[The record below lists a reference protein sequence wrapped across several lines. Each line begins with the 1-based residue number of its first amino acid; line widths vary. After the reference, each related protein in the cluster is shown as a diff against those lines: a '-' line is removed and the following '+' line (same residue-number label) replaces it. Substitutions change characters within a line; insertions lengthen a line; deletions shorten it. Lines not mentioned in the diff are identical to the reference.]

1 MYCSL
6 TEAWGNDVLE
16 TSENPEISQ
25 LSMEDMHTLPGYTT
39 NGNICSLQNVP
50 QQQQQHEKKN
60 VVQMKPIIN
69 QYPQNHLFQPNTN
82 QSQMINAMLYIVS
95 GIYLIYTMDM
105 FMRMG
110 MHMR

>member
-39 NGNICSLQNVP
+39 NGNICSVNQNI
-50 QQQQQHEKKN
+50 QQQQHEKKN
-60 VVQMKPIIN
+60 IAVQMKPVVN
-69 QYPQNHLFQPNTN
+69 QYQQNQLSHQNTN
-82 QSQMINAMLYIVS
+82 QGQMINAMLYIVS
-95 GIYLIYTMDM
+95 GIYLICTMDM

>member
-16 TSENPEISQ
+16 SSENPEISQ
-25 LSMEDMHTLPGYTT
+25 LTMEDMHSLPGYTT
-39 NGNICSLQNVP
+39 SGNICSVNQNE
-50 QQQQQHEKKN
+50 QQPEKKR
-60 VVQMKPIIN
+60 VQMKPDVN
-69 QYPQNHLFQPNTN
+69 QYPNPNILNLTQQNTN